1 MIPFIGLITSFILVL
16 FAFIFSILSY
26 LFILIVAWIFARP
39 IFASLLIALWI
50 SIVVIGK
57 ILKEKVA
64 NPEPRNN
71 LSFNDLYNHGNT
83 RKMLSHY

>member
-1 MIPFIGLITSFILVL
+1 MIPFIGIITSFILIL

-26 LFILIVAWIFARP
+26 LAIFIVAWIFARP

-57 ILKEKVA
+57 IVKEKVEST
-64 NPEPRNN
+64 EPKNN
-71 LSFNDLYNHGNT
+71 LSFNEFHNHGNT
-83 RKMLSHY
+83 RKMLSHH